1 MDSPRD
7 KTGQEGEQPAW
18 LGLAKF
24 ALLAGMVGMFFWLGQ
39 SMVQHHFFTGG
50 ELNNRAAAVGP

>member
-1 MDSPRD
+1 MQARKDD
-7 KTGQEGEQPAW
+7 ADQEIEQPVWVNLVRAI
-18 LGLAKF
+18 L
-24 ALLAGMVGMFFWLGQ
+24 LLAMVGTFFLLAQ

>member
-1 MDSPRD
+1 MDAHENKAD
-7 KTGQEGEQPAW
+7 HEIEQPWWIDGVKAV
-18 LGLAKF
+18 L
-24 ALLAGMVGMFFWLGQ
+24 LLAMVGMFFALGQ

>member
-1 MDSPRD
+1 
-7 KTGQEGEQPAW
+7 
-18 LGLAKF
+18 
-24 ALLAGMVGMFFWLGQ
+24 VFFLLGQ

>member
-1 MDSPRD
+1 MDSPSE
-7 KTGQEGEQPAW
+7 KQYEEPEAPAW
-18 LGLAKF
+18 VGLVKF
-24 ALLAGMVGMFFWLGQ
+24 LLLMGMIAMFFWLSH

>member
-1 MDSPRD
+1 MDAQKD
-7 KTGQEGEQPAW
+7 NADHNMEQPAW
-18 LGLAKF
+18 VGPVK
-24 ALLAGMVGMFFWLGQ
+24 ALLLLAMVSAFFLLGQ

>member
-1 MDSPRD
+1 MDA
-7 KTGQEGEQPAW
+7 QNGEVDHEIEAPAW
-18 LGLAKF
+18 IGAVK
-24 ALLAGMVGMFFWLGQ
+24 ALLLLAMVGAFFLLGQ

>member
-1 MDSPRD
+1 MDAHKD
-7 KTGQEGEQPAW
+7 KADHEIEQPAW
-18 LGLAKF
+18 VGAMKAVL
-24 ALLAGMVGMFFWLGQ
+24 LLAMVGAFFLLGQ

>member
-1 MDSPRD
+1 MEAHKDQAD
-7 KTGQEGEQPAW
+7 HETEQPLWMEAVKAV
-18 LGLAKF
+18 L
-24 ALLAGMVGMFFWLGQ
+24 LLAMVGAFFLLGQ

>member
-1 MDSPRD
+1 MGAQKDNAD
-7 KTGQEGEQPAW
+7 NEMEQPAW
-18 LGLAKF
+18 VGMVKALM
-24 ALLAGMVGMFFWLGQ
+24 LLAMVGMFFWLGQ